1 MTTHRSAG
9 TSFRRLLANAP
20 VTASVV
26 RRHLV
31 RRPTRTDGPAYDG
44 HLSDAIATASSPALR
59 AYLEGELAVL
69 TPPALPGLDT
79 GLVPRPYSTNR
90 RLPGGRVAS
99 ASERI
104 ETNTACTVLHLV
116 TNSLPETV
124 AGYTIRTHGIA
135 AAQAAHG
142 LEVHVVTR
150 LGFPVTKAVLD
161 AAEGHEIDGVRYHRL
176 LAPVSL
182 RADVARARDLAQ
194 TAALVQRLR
203 PDVLHAHSNHLNA
216 QVALAVGRRFGI
228 PVVYEVRGF
237 LEETWVSRRSLVEPV
252 STGSTTDVSRPRESE
267 SYRLARAAEAWAMRH
282 ADAVVTIS
290 ESMREAILRRGIDPA
305 TVSVAPNAVPDA
317 WLEESGWSSP
327 PGRSSSAEERG
338 AYRDHGGSLDGLD
351 TSPVE
356 LVETY
361 STGRRYTIGTVGTL
375 NAYEGLDLL
384 LEATARVTSAGTPV
398 RVLIVGDGPARAD
411 LERQAHALGVDAT
424 FTGRVGPD
432 QMADFHRRLDVF
444 CVPRRDLPVT
454 RVVPP
459 LKPLEAMALGRPVI
473 ASDLPPLREIVR
485 DQHTGLLVAPD
496 DVEALATAIGTLAR
510 RADARHQLGA
520 NAREFVRT
528 DRTWT
533 AVHHILTGVY
543 ASLDQGV
550 LHA

>member
-1 MTTHRSAG
+1 MSTHRSAG
-9 TSFRRLLANAP
+9 SSVRRLLANAP

-44 HLSDAIATASSPALR
+44 HLTAAIAAASGPALR

-69 TPPALPGLDT
+69 TPPLLQVGSRQARPTPVDARPRQARPT
-79 GLVPRPYSTNR
+79 PVELVENTT
-90 RLPGGRVAS
+90 AS
-99 ASERI
+99 R
-104 ETNTACTVLHLV
+104 VLHLV

-142 LEVHVVTR
+142 LDVHVVTR

-161 AAEGHEIDGVRYHRL
+161 AHDRHELDGVRYHRL
-176 LAPVSL
+176 LAPVPL
-182 RADVARARDLAQ
+182 RADAARARDIAQ
-194 TAALVQRLR
+194 TAELVSRLR

-216 QVALAVGRRFGI
+216 QVALAVGRRFGV

-237 LEETWVSRRSLVEPV
+237 LEETWVSRGH
-252 STGSTTDVSRPRESE
+252 STSAE

-290 ESMREAILRRGIDPA
+290 ESMRDAILGRGVDPA
-305 TVSVAPNAVPDA
+305 KVSVTPNAVPDL
-317 WLEESGWSSP
+317 WLDRTPVVSTSSTSA
-327 PGRSSSAEERG
+327 GRACRDQLG
-338 AYRDHGGSLDGLD
+338 AI
-351 TSPVE
+351 
-356 LVETY
+356 
-361 STGRRYTIGTVGTL
+361 TIGTVGTL

-384 LEATARVTSAGTPV
+384 LDAAARVTSAGTPV
-398 RVLIVGDGPARAD
+398 RVLIVGDGPVRAD
-411 LERQAHALGVDAT
+411 LERQAYALGVDAT
-424 FTGRVGPD
+424 FAGRVGPD
-432 QMADFHRRLDVF
+432 QVPDFHRQLDVF

-496 DVEALATAIGTLAR
+496 DAEALATAIGTLAR

-533 AVHHILTGVY
+533 AVHHTLTGVY
-543 ASLDQGV
+543 ASLTQGA

>member
-1 MTTHRSAG
+1 MSTDRSAG
-9 TSFRRLLANAP
+9 SSLRRLLANAP

-44 HLSDAIATASSPALR
+44 HLTAAIAAASGPTLR

-69 TPPALPGLDT
+69 TPPLLQEGSRQARPTSVGT
-79 GLVPRPYSTNR
+79 GGKPANLSTK
-90 RLPGGRVAS
+90 GSV
-99 ASERI
+99 I
-104 ETNTACTVLHLV
+104 IHLV

-142 LEVHVVTR
+142 LDVHVVTR

-161 AAEGHEIDGVRYHRL
+161 ARDRHELDGVRYHRL
-176 LAPVSL
+176 LAPVPL
-182 RADVARARDLAQ
+182 RADAARARDIAQ
-194 TAALVQRLR
+194 TAALVSRLR

-216 QVALAVGRRFGI
+216 QVALAVGRRFGV

-237 LEETWVSRRSLVEPV
+237 LEETWVSRGH
-252 STGSTTDVSRPRESE
+252 STSAE
-267 SYRLARAAEAWAMRH
+267 SYRLARAAEAWAMRQ

-290 ESMREAILRRGIDPA
+290 ESMREAILGRGLDPA
-305 TVSVAPNAVPDA
+305 KVSVTPNAVPDS
-317 WLEESGWSSP
+317 WLDESGW
-327 PGRSSSAEERG
+327 SSSAEERG
-338 AYRDHGGSLDGLD
+338 AYRDHSESHDGLD
-351 TSPVE
+351 TVAGAP
-356 LVETY
+356 Y
-361 STGRRYTIGTVGTL
+361 STNRMTIGTVGTL

-384 LEATARVTSAGTPV
+384 LDAAARVTSAGTPV
-398 RVLIVGDGPARAD
+398 RVLIVGDGPVRAD

-432 QMADFHRRLDVF
+432 QVPDFHRQLDVF

-533 AVHHILTGVY
+533 AVHHTLTGVY
-543 ASLDQGV
+543 ASLNQGA
-550 LHA
+550 LR

>member
-1 MTTHRSAG
+1 MSTHRSAG
-9 TSFRRLLANAP
+9 SSLRRLLANAP

-31 RRPTRTDGPAYDG
+31 RRPTRTDGQAADG
-44 HLSDAIATASSPALR
+44 HLSAAIAAASGPALR

-69 TPPALPGLDT
+69 TPPALPEGSRQARPTPVEPVDT
-79 GLVPRPYSTNR
+79 IRARPTPVEPVETIPAR
-90 RLPGGRVAS
+90 R
-99 ASERI
+99 
-104 ETNTACTVLHLV
+104 VLHLV

-142 LEVHVVTR
+142 LDVHVVTR

-161 AAEGHEIDGVRYHRL
+161 ARDRHELDGVRYHRL
-176 LAPVSL
+176 LAPVPL
-182 RADVARARDLAQ
+182 RADAARARDITQ
-194 TAALVQRLR
+194 TAALVSRLR

-216 QVALAVGRRFGI
+216 QVALAVGRRFGV

-237 LEETWVSRRSLVEPV
+237 LEETWVSRGH
-252 STGSTTDVSRPRESE
+252 STSAE

-290 ESMREAILRRGIDPA
+290 ESMREAILGRGIDPA
-305 TVSVAPNAVPDA
+305 KVSVTPNAVPDSCLDVPHVVSTSSTSA
-317 WLEESGWSSP
+317 GRACRDQSG
-327 PGRSSSAEERG
+327 GI
-338 AYRDHGGSLDGLD
+338 
-351 TSPVE
+351 TV
-356 LVETY
+356 
-361 STGRRYTIGTVGTL
+361 GTVGTL
-375 NAYEGLDLL
+375 NHYEGLDLL
-384 LEATARVTSAGTPV
+384 LEAAARVSSAGTPV
-398 RVLIVGDGPARAD
+398 RVLIVGDGPVRAD

-432 QMADFHRRLDVF
+432 LVPGFHRRLDVF

-485 DQHTGLLVAPD
+485 DQQTGLLVAPD

-533 AVHHILTGVY
+533 AVHHTLTGVY
-543 ASLDQGV
+543 ASLNQGA